1 MRSTEIVSC
10 RAREILDS
18 RANPTVEAT
27 VTLADGTVTCAS
39 VPSGAST
46 GIYEAHEKRDG
57 DPARYGGKGVISAVS
72 GVEEILDAALRGIDA
87 AHPGAVD
94 SAILAADGTQNKE
107 NLGSNA
113 TLAVSLAAAKAA
125 AAHYRM
131 PLFRYLGGV
140 CATRLPVPM
149 LNILNGGAHASNNIE
164 IQEFMIVPIGFS
176 DFGEALRCAA
186 EIYHTLGSLLHSRGL
201 STAVGDEGGFAPDM
215 PSDDAALEIVSEAI
229 IKAGYDTEHVKIALD
244 AASGEWFDAKDS
256 VYRMPK
262 RGLTYDRSELCGYW
276 ETLVKRFP
284 VCSLEDGLDQRDFE
298 GWATLTQLIGHR
310 VMLVGDDLFV
320 TNTAR
325 LAEGIKKGAAN
336 AVLVKPNQIGT
347 LSETL
352 DLIAKA
358 ENAGYSYIL
367 SHRSGETEDTTIAD
381 LAVALNTCQIKTG
394 APSRTERVAKYN
406 QLLRIEEQLG
416 ESAVYPGMEAF

>member
-1 MRSTEIVSC
+1 MKSTEIVSC

-27 VTLADGTVTCAS
+27 VTLADGTVACAS

-57 DPARYGGKGVISAVS
+57 DPARYGGKGVMSAVA
-72 GVEEILDAALRGIDA
+72 GVNEILDAALRGVDA
-87 AHPGAVD
+87 AQPGAAD

-131 PLFRYLGGV
+131 PLYRYLGGV
-140 CATRLPVPM
+140 RATRLPVPM

-164 IQEFMIVPIGFS
+164 IQEFMIVPVGFS

-186 EIYHTLGSLLHSRGL
+186 EIYHTLGSLLHRRGL
-201 STAVGDEGGFAPDM
+201 STAVGDEGGFAPDL

-229 IKAGYDTEHVKIALD
+229 IKAGYDTERVKIALD

-320 TNTAR
+320 TNTTR
-325 LAEGIKKGAAN
+325 LPRA
-336 AVLVKPNQIGT
+336 
-347 LSETL
+347 
-352 DLIAKA
+352 
-358 ENAGYSYIL
+358 
-367 SHRSGETEDTTIAD
+367 
-381 LAVALNTCQIKTG
+381 
-394 APSRTERVAKYN
+394 
-406 QLLRIEEQLG
+406 
-416 ESAVYPGMEAF
+416 

>member
-1 MRSTEIVSC
+1 MKSTEIVSC

-27 VTLADGTVTCAS
+27 VTLADGTVACAS

-57 DPARYGGKGVISAVS
+57 DPARFGGKGVMSAVA
-72 GVEEILDAALRGIDA
+72 GVNDILDTALRGVDA
-87 AHPGAVD
+87 AQHGAAD

-131 PLFRYLGGV
+131 PLYRYLGGV
-140 CATRLPVPM
+140 RATRLPVPM

-164 IQEFMIVPIGFS
+164 IQEFMIVPVGFS

-186 EIYHTLGSLLHSRGL
+186 EIYHTLGSLLHRRGL
-201 STAVGDEGGFAPDM
+201 STAIGDEGGFAPDL

-229 IKAGYDTEHVKIALD
+229 IKAGYDTERVKIALD

-347 LSETL
+347 LGETL

-367 SHRSGETEDTTIAD
+367 SHRSGETEDTALADIAVGTR
-381 LAVALNTCQIKTG
+381 APFIKTG
-394 APSRTERVAKYN
+394 APCRGERVSKYN
-406 QLLRIEEQLG
+406 RLTAIAAELG
-416 ESAVYPGMEAF
+416 SAAVYGIQPD

>member
-1 MRSTEIVSC
+1 MKSTEIVSC

-27 VTLADGTVTCAS
+27 VTLADGTVACAS

-57 DPARYGGKGVISAVS
+57 DPARYGGKGVMSAVA
-72 GVEEILDAALRGIDA
+72 GVNEILDTALRGVDA
-87 AHPGAVD
+87 AQPDAAD

-131 PLFRYLGGV
+131 PLYRYLGGV
-140 CATRLPVPM
+140 RATRLPVPM

-164 IQEFMIVPIGFS
+164 IQEFMIVPVGFS

-186 EIYHTLGSLLHSRGL
+186 EIYHTLGSLLHRRGL
-201 STAVGDEGGFAPDM
+201 STAVGDEGGFAPDL

-229 IKAGYDTEHVKIALD
+229 IKAGYDTERVKIALD

-347 LSETL
+347 LGETL

-367 SHRSGETEDTTIAD
+367 SHRSGETEDTALADIAVGTR
-381 LAVALNTCQIKTG
+381 APFIKTG
-394 APSRTERVAKYN
+394 APCRGERVSKYN
-406 QLLRIEEQLG
+406 RLTAIAAELG
-416 ESAVYPGMEAF
+416 SAAVYGIQPD

>member
-1 MRSTEIVSC
+1 M
-10 RAREILDS
+10 
-18 RANPTVEAT
+18 
-27 VTLADGTVTCAS
+27 
-39 VPSGAST
+39 
-46 GIYEAHEKRDG
+46 
-57 DPARYGGKGVISAVS
+57 SAVA
-72 GVEEILDAALRGIDA
+72 GVNEILDAALRGVDA
-87 AHPGAVD
+87 AQPGAAD

-131 PLFRYLGGV
+131 PLYRYLGGV
-140 CATRLPVPM
+140 RATRLPVPM

-164 IQEFMIVPIGFS
+164 IQEFMIVPVGFS

-186 EIYHTLGSLLHSRGL
+186 EIYHTLGSLLHRRGL
-201 STAVGDEGGFAPDM
+201 STAVGDEGGFAPDL

-229 IKAGYDTEHVKIALD
+229 IKAGYDTERVKIALD

-347 LSETL
+347 LGETL

-367 SHRSGETEDTTIAD
+367 SHRSGETEDTALADIAVGTR
-381 LAVALNTCQIKTG
+381 APFIKTG
-394 APSRTERVAKYN
+394 APCRGERVSKYN
-406 QLLRIEEQLG
+406 RLTAIAAELG
-416 ESAVYPGMEAF
+416 SAAVYGIQPD

>member
-1 MRSTEIVSC
+1 MKSTEIVSC

-131 PLFRYLGGV
+131 PLYRYLGGV

-244 AASGEWFDAKDS
+244 AASGEWFDAKDL

-347 LSETL
+347 LGETL

-367 SHRSGETEDTTIAD
+367 SHRSGETEDTALADIAVGTR
-381 LAVALNTCQIKTG
+381 APFIKTG
-394 APSRTERVAKYN
+394 APCRGERVSKYN
-406 QLLRIEEQLG
+406 RLTAIAAELG
-416 ESAVYPGMEAF
+416 SAAVYGVQYD

>member
-1 MRSTEIVSC
+1 MTQQLYETEEERQE
-10 RAREILDS
+10 RALLI
-18 RANPTVEAT
+18 
-27 VTLADGTVTCAS
+27 S
-39 VPSGAST
+39 VDT
-46 GIYEAHEKRDG
+46 GEF
-57 DPARYGGKGVISAVS
+57 
-72 GVEEILDAALRGIDA
+72 DA
-87 AHPGAVD
+87 
-94 SAILAADGTQNKE
+94 
-107 NLGSNA
+107 
-113 TLAVSLAAAKAA
+113 AVSLEELAELAATAGAAVVDTAIQKKETPDKATC
-125 AAHYRM
+125 
-131 PLFRYLGGV
+131 LGSGR
-140 CATRLPVPM
+140 AEEL
-149 LNILNGGAHASNNIE
+149 
-164 IQEFMIVPIGFS
+164 
-176 DFGEALRCAA
+176 ALRCAA
-186 EIYHTLGSLLHSRGL
+186 EIYHTLGSLLHRRGL
-201 STAVGDEGGFAPDM
+201 STAVGDEGGFAPDL

-229 IKAGYDTEHVKIALD
+229 IKAGYDTERVKIALD

-347 LSETL
+347 LGETL

-367 SHRSGETEDTTIAD
+367 SHRSGETEDTALADIAVGTR
-381 LAVALNTCQIKTG
+381 APFIKTG
-394 APSRTERVAKYN
+394 APCRGERVSKYN
-406 QLLRIEEQLG
+406 RLTAIAAELG
-416 ESAVYPGMEAF
+416 SAAVYGIQPD